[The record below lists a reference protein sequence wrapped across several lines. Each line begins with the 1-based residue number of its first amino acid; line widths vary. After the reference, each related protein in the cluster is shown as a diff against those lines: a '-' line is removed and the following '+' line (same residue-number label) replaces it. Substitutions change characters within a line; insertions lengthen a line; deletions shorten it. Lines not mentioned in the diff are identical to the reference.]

1 MKFAKPILN
10 ADNARA
16 EYIKSD
22 NGDSFHNS
30 LLGFSHY
37 SPSYVLT
44 NEDIRW
50 VSGLTQNKGPRVLTV
65 AASGDH
71 PMFYAMRG
79 ATNIDTFDISFCA
92 KVAMDI
98 KTAAIQKLSRDEYV
112 QLLNDMHQAQRI
124 WSDIK
129 SLHTNLTDEY
139 DVINLSN
146 IFEYMTP
153 QQIHQTLAALR
164 NHVRPGGAI
173 IAQTGNWGIN
183 RNARAYCDAAKKF
196 KRWARVGYCKKEK
209 DNANSEMIAVV
220 QRTR

>member
-124 WSDIK
+124 AGQVLQVDG
-129 SLHTNLTDEY
+129 
-139 DVINLSN
+139 
-146 IFEYMTP
+146 
-153 QQIHQTLAALR
+153 QRLR
-164 NHVRPGGAI
+164 
-173 IAQTGNWGIN
+173 
-183 RNARAYCDAAKKF
+183 
-196 KRWARVGYCKKEK
+196 
-209 DNANSEMIAVV
+209 AVV
-220 QRTR
+220 DQLPGQQLVVLLFKGLVEQGQGLLGAL